1 MPKTNKLTV
10 GDELQA
16 RREELGYTL
25 HKVEV
30 ATKIRGRYLRAI
42 EASDFANLPNDVY
55 SRGFVRQYAQYL
67 GLPGAQ
73 FAKRYQ
79 EERGGAQKPAQ
90 QVKPRAVALRLG
102 VTSRWAASLAVLA
115 VLALI
120 IGYLLWQFSSL
131 TSAPKLDLASPTHDM
146 VVDSASITVK
156 GSTDPGADIFLN
168 DVALPSDINGAFST
182 TLALQPGINEVRVMA
197 KNKLGKETRITHNI
211 LSKQAKTDEL
221 PTASFDGVA
230 VLFTATD
237 ANSVKIVADGKTIY
251 EGNLAKGST
260 KLVSAKESVV
270 ITASNPAG
278 ISAKLTNGVVA
289 SYDFGP
295 LGSGDT
301 VRTVEFT
308 KTTQVSQ

>member
-1 MPKTNKLTV
+1 MPKTSKPQV
-10 GDELQA
+10 GEELQA

-79 EERGGAQKPAQ
+79 DERGGAGKPAQ

-102 VTSRWAASLAVLA
+102 ATSRWAASLAVLA
-115 VLALI
+115 ILALI
-120 IGYLLWQFSSL
+120 IGYLVWQFSSL
-131 TSAPKLDLASPTHDM
+131 TSAPKLALSSPTQDM
-146 VVDSASITVK
+146 VVDSANIAVTGETAP
-156 GSTDPGADIFLN
+156 GSDVFLN
-168 DVALPSDINGAFST
+168 DVALPSDVNGKFTT
-182 TLALQPGINEVRVMA
+182 TLALQPGINEVRVVA
-197 KNKLGKETRITHNI
+197 KNKLGKQTRVTRNI
-211 LSKQAKTDEL
+211 LSKQAKTDAL
-221 PTASFDGVA
+221 PMASFDGVA

-237 ANSVKIVADGKTIY
+237 ASSVKIVADGKTVY

-260 KLVSAKESVV
+260 RLISAKDSVA
-270 ITASNPAG
+270 ITAGNAAG
-278 ISAKLTNGVVA
+278 VSAKLTNTVVA
-289 SYDFGP
+289 AYDFGP
-295 LGSGDT
+295 LGNDDAA
-301 VRTVEFT
+301 RTVEFT
-308 KTTQVSQ
+308 KTTKVSQ